1 LGDGSLIPVIDG
13 VTLVERLPKELR
25 HYPSLGQDLQT
36 HGLATLSN
44 TNDHIEVES
53 DTTILTY
60 SHASVNPTLPSLHTT
75 TTPTVLV
82 VDDAASLR
90 KTLAMSLERAGYRV
104 LQAGDGWEALKQLQS
119 NASVNLVISDIEM
132 PNLNGFDLLNHRRQ
146 DPQLQQVPVVMLTS
160 RSNDKHRKL
169 AMHLGAT
176 AYFTKPYIEQSFLKA
191 IKDIL
196 HESRREIPI
205 SR

>member
-1 LGDGSLIPVIDG
+1 MAALIPVIDG

-36 HGLATLSN
+36 HGLAAASN
-44 TNDHIEVES
+44 SEDYIEFES
-53 DTTILTY
+53 DRTIMAH
-60 SHASVNPTLPSLHTT
+60 SHASVNPTLPSLHTA

-119 NASVNLVISDIEM
+119 NA
-132 PNLNGFDLLNHRRQ
+132 
-146 DPQLQQVPVVMLTS
+146 
-160 RSNDKHRKL
+160 K
-169 AMHLGAT
+169 
-176 AYFTKPYIEQSFLKA
+176 
-191 IKDIL
+191 
-196 HESRREIPI
+196 
-205 SR
+205 

>member
-1 LGDGSLIPVIDG
+1 ILGDGSLIPVIDG
-13 VTLVERLPKELR
+13 VSLVEQLPKELR
-25 HYPSLGQDLQT
+25 YDPALGQDLHT
-36 HGLATLSN
+36 AGLVTPLN
-44 TNDHIEVES
+44 IDDHIELES
-53 DTTILTY
+53 SRTPIAY
-60 SHASVNPTLPSLHTT
+60 SQASVNPTLPSLHTP

-146 DPQLQQVPVVMLTS
+146 DPQLRQVPVVMLTS
-160 RSNDKHRKL
+160 RSNDKHRRL

-176 AYFTKPYIEQSFLKA
+176 AYFTKPYIEQSFLVA

-196 HESRREIPI
+196 NEA
-205 SR
+205 